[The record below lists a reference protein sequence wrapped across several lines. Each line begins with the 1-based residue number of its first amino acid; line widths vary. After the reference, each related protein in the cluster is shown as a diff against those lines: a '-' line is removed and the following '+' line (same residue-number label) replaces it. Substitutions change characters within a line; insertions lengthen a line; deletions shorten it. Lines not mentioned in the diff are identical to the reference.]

1 MPRKVIIHRKFSVW
15 LRKVRSRIGGA
26 LFRGSRVVGVI
37 AGCLMNCSIAA
48 SFVCIIGLVVY
59 VGFDHTPDGYLT
71 LRRLMRVI
79 QWVFAVNVIYGL
91 TFNLRKTLSESRPLR
106 WIVDIILLV
115 SLLPVIYPHPEKPWI
130 PVLERILYSGTM
142 FYGAL
147 TAYSA
152 VTLSFGLYRFFDRRT
167 NPSLLLSLSFAV
179 FIVLGTLLLIL
190 PKCTTGGISLIDAFF
205 VSTSAVCVTGL
216 TPVDVSS
223 TFTPLGLCILAVL
236 IQFGALG
243 VMTFTSFFALFFS
256 GNASIYSQLMLR
268 DVIYSKSMNSLIPT
282 LLYIMAFTFIVEL
295 CGAGLI
301 FWSIHGSLGMTVTE
315 ELIFSGFHSL
325 SAFCNAGFSNLPDG
339 MASPLLLGRNMS
351 IYWIMTLLIISGSI
365 GFPILVNTKDAVV
378 QEVTRRVSRLRHRPE
393 SPRMIHLFNMNT
405 KIVIFTFTLL
415 FLLGA
420 ALFFILEYS
429 NSLAGM
435 SLSEKI
441 TQSVFNSAV
450 PRSAGFSSV
459 SPAGFLN
466 VTLVAIMFLMWAGGG
481 AQSTGGGIKV
491 NTLAV
496 IWLNLRA
503 IVTGS
508 PRVTAYRRT
517 IAVGSI
523 RRANAVVAIS
533 IFSYFLLS
541 FLLLGLEPKI
551 PTRMLLF
558 ESCSALFTVGSS
570 LGATPLLSVPSKL
583 LLCVAMFLG
592 RVGIISLLMGV
603 VRTNPQTTAHYPSDS
618 IIIN

>member
-1 MPRKVIIHRKFSVW
+1 MPIKTTFIRQIRAWFK
-15 LRKVRSRIGGA
+15 LRQKRLDRA
-26 LFRGSRVVGVI
+26 LIRGSRAVGVI
-37 AGCLMNCSIAA
+37 GDCLMNVSIAA
-48 SFVCIIGLVVY
+48 AFVCVIGLIVY
-59 VGFDHTPDGYLT
+59 AGFDHTDAGYRS
-71 LRRLMRVI
+71 LRRLMQAI
-79 QWVFAVNVIYGL
+79 QWIFAVNVLYGL
-91 TFNLRKTLSESRPLR
+91 TLNLREILRQSRPLR
-106 WIVDIILLV
+106 WFVDIILLV
-115 SLLPVIYPHPEKPWI
+115 SLLPAIYPHPVNPWI
-130 PVLERILYSGTM
+130 PVLERILYSPAM
-142 FYGAL
+142 FFGAL
-147 TAYSA
+147 SAYSA
-152 VTLSFGLYRFFDRRT
+152 VTLSFGLYRVFDRRT
-167 NPSLLLSLSFAV
+167 NPSLLLSLSFAA
-179 FIVLGTLLLIL
+179 FIVIGTLLIML
-190 PKCTTGGISLIDAFF
+190 PKCTTGGISLTDAFF

-216 TPVDVSS
+216 TPVDISS
-223 TFTPLGLCILAVL
+223 TFTPLGLGILAIL

-282 LLYIMAFTFIVEL
+282 LLYIMAATFGIEL
-295 CGAGLI
+295 CGAALI
-301 FWSIHGSLGMTVTE
+301 FWSIHGSLGMTVPE
-315 ELIFSGFHSL
+315 EIVFSGFHSL

-339 MASPLLLGRNMS
+339 MSNPLLLGRNMS

-365 GFPILVNTKDAVV
+365 GFPILVNTKDAAA
-378 QEVTRRVSRLRHRPE
+378 QEIRRRINRLRHKPE
-393 SPRMIHLFNMNT
+393 TPRTVHLFNMNT
-405 KIVIFTFTLL
+405 KIVIFTFSFL
-415 FLLGA
+415 FISGA

-435 SLSEKI
+435 SLCEKI

-459 SPAGFLN
+459 NPARFLN
-466 VTLVAIMFLMWAGGG
+466 VTLIAVLFLMWAGGG
-481 AQSTGGGIKV
+481 SQSTGGGIKV

-503 IVTGS
+503 IVTGT
-508 PRVTAYRRT
+508 PRVTAYKRT

-541 FLLLGLEPKI
+541 FLLLGLEPAL
-551 PTRMLLF
+551 PARMILF

-570 LGATPLLSVPSKL
+570 LGATPLLSIPSKL

-592 RVGIISLLMGV
+592 RVGIISLLMGL
-603 VRTNPQTTAHYPSDS
+603 VRKNPQTTAHYPSDS